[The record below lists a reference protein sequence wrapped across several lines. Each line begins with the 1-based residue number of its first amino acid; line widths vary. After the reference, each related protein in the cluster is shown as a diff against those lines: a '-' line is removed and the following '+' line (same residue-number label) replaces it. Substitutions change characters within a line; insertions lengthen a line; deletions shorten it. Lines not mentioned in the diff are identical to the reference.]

1 MEYICLGII
10 FGILGGILN
19 SPIFFIIVIILD
31 PIIIICIYFLKNIIK
46 NFGINKKRFLK
57 YIIIKS
63 IIIISIMMIMFLVIR
78 KNEEKINEILKKDKN
93 IEKGEYIVSVID
105 IKEGKYKN
113 TYSIILK
120 NINRN
125 KLFKNKW
132 KNICKEETYAWKR
145 L

>member
-63 IIIISIMMIMFLVIR
+63 IIIISIMMTMFLVIR

-93 IEKGEYIVSVID
+93 IDKGEYIVSVID

-132 KNICKEETYAWKR
+132 KNICQEETYTWKR

>member
-19 SPIFFIIVIILD
+19 SPIFFIIFIILD
-31 PIIIICIYFLKNIIK
+31 SIIIICIYFLKNIIK
-46 NFGINKKRFLK
+46 NLGINKKRFLK

-63 IIIISIMMIMFLVIR
+63 IIIISIMMIMFLIIR
-78 KNEEKINEILKKDKN
+78 KNEENINDILKKDKN
-93 IEKGEYIVSVID
+93 IDKGEYIVSIID

-113 TYSIILK
+113 TYTIILK
-120 NINRN
+120 NINR
-125 KLFKNKW
+125 KELFKDKW
-132 KNICKEETYAWKR
+132 KNICKKETYTWKR

>member
-1 MEYICLGII
+1 
-10 FGILGGILN
+10 
-19 SPIFFIIVIILD
+19 
-31 PIIIICIYFLKNIIK
+31 
-46 NFGINKKRFLK
+46 
-57 YIIIKS
+57 
-63 IIIISIMMIMFLVIR
+63 MMIMFLGIR
-78 KNEEKINEILKKDKN
+78 KNEEKINEILRKDKN

-125 KLFKNKW
+125 NLFKNKW
-132 KNICKEETYAWKR
+132 KNICKEETDTWKR

>member
-31 PIIIICIYFLKNIIK
+31 LIIIICIYFLKNIIE

-78 KNEEKINEILKKDKN
+78 KNEEIINEILRKDKN

-125 KLFKNKW
+125 NLFKNKW
-132 KNICKEETYAWKR
+132 KNICKEETYTWKR

>member
-132 KNICKEETYAWKR
+132 KNICQEETYTWKR

>member
-31 PIIIICIYFLKNIIK
+31 SIIIICIYFFKNIIK
-46 NFGINKKRFLK
+46 NLGINKKRFLK

-78 KNEEKINEILKKDKN
+78 KNEENINDILKKDKN
-93 IEKGEYIVSVID
+93 IDKGEYIVSIID

-113 TYSIILK
+113 TYTIILK
-120 NINRN
+120 NINR
-125 KLFKNKW
+125 KDLFKNKW
-132 KNICKEETYAWKR
+132 KNICKEETDTWKR

>member
-31 PIIIICIYFLKNIIK
+31 SIIIICIYFFKNIIK
-46 NFGINKKRFLK
+46 NLGINKKRFLK
-57 YIIIKS
+57 YIIS
-63 IIIISIMMIMFLVIR
+63 I
-78 KNEEKINEILKKDKN
+78 
-93 IEKGEYIVSVID
+93 ID

-113 TYSIILK
+113 TYTIILK
-120 NINRN
+120 NINR
-125 KLFKNKW
+125 KDLFKNKW
-132 KNICKEETYAWKR
+132 KNICKKETYTWER

>member
-31 PIIIICIYFLKNIIK
+31 SIIIICIYFFKNIIK
-46 NFGINKKRFLK
+46 NLGINKKRFLK

-78 KNEEKINEILKKDKN
+78 KNEEKINDILKKDKN
-93 IEKGEYIVSVID
+93 IDKGEYIVSIID
-105 IKEGKYKN
+105 IKE
-113 TYSIILK
+113 
-120 NINRN
+120 
-125 KLFKNKW
+125 
-132 KNICKEETYAWKR
+132 
-145 L
+145 

>member
-1 MEYICLGII
+1 
-10 FGILGGILN
+10 
-19 SPIFFIIVIILD
+19 
-31 PIIIICIYFLKNIIK
+31 
-46 NFGINKKRFLK
+46 
-57 YIIIKS
+57 
-63 IIIISIMMIMFLVIR
+63 MMIMFLVIR

-113 TYSIILK
+113 TYTIILK

-125 KLFKNKW
+125 NLFKNKW

>member
-31 PIIIICIYFLKNIIK
+31 SIIIICIYFFKNIIK
-46 NFGINKKRFLK
+46 NLGINKKRFLK

-63 IIIISIMMIMFLVIR
+63 IIIISIMMIMFLGIR
-78 KNEEKINEILKKDKN
+78 KNEEIINEILKKDKN

-113 TYSIILK
+113 TYTIILK
-120 NINRN
+120 NINR
-125 KLFKNKW
+125 KDLFKNKW
-132 KNICKEETYAWKR
+132 KNICKEETDTWKR

>member
-31 PIIIICIYFLKNIIK
+31 SIIIICIYFFKNIIK
-46 NFGINKKRFLK
+46 NLGINKKRFLK

-63 IIIISIMMIMFLVIR
+63 IIIISIMMTMFLMIR
-78 KNEEKINEILKKDKN
+78 KNEEKIDDILKKDKN
-93 IEKGEYIVSVID
+93 IDKGEYIVSIID

-113 TYSIILK
+113 TYTIILK
-120 NINRN
+120 NINR
-125 KLFKNKW
+125 KDLFKNKW
-132 KNICKEETYAWKR
+132 KNICKKETYTWER

>member
-1 MEYICLGII
+1 
-10 FGILGGILN
+10 
-19 SPIFFIIVIILD
+19 
-31 PIIIICIYFLKNIIK
+31 
-46 NFGINKKRFLK
+46 
-57 YIIIKS
+57 
-63 IIIISIMMIMFLVIR
+63 MMIMFLVIR
-78 KNEEKINEILKKDKN
+78 KNEEEINNILKRDKN
-93 IEKGEYIVSVID
+93 IDKREYIVSIID

-132 KNICKEETYAWKR
+132 KNICQEETYTWKR

>member
-31 PIIIICIYFLKNIIK
+31 IIIIICIYFFENIIE

-63 IIIISIMMIMFLVIR
+63 IIIISIMMIMFLGIR
-78 KNEEKINEILKKDKN
+78 KNEEIINEILRKDKN
-93 IEKGEYIVSVID
+93 IKKGEYIVSVID

-132 KNICKEETYAWKR
+132 KNICQKETYTWKR

>member
-19 SPIFFIIVIILD
+19 SPIFFIIAIILD
-31 PIIIICIYFLKNIIK
+31 SIIIICIYFLKNIIK
-46 NFGINKKRFLK
+46 NFGINKKKFLK

-63 IIIISIMMIMFLVIR
+63 IIIISTMMIMFLVIR
-78 KNEEKINEILKKDKN
+78 KNEEKINDILKKDKN
-93 IEKGEYIVSVID
+93 IDKGEYVVSIID

-113 TYSIILK
+113 TYTIILK

-125 KLFKNKW
+125 NLFKNKW
-132 KNICKEETYAWKR
+132 KNICKEETYTWKR

>member
-1 MEYICLGII
+1 
-10 FGILGGILN
+10 
-19 SPIFFIIVIILD
+19 
-31 PIIIICIYFLKNIIK
+31 
-46 NFGINKKRFLK
+46 
-57 YIIIKS
+57 
-63 IIIISIMMIMFLVIR
+63 MMIMFLVIR
-78 KNEEKINEILKKDKN
+78 KNEEIINEILRKDKN

-125 KLFKNKW
+125 NLFKNKW
-132 KNICKEETYAWKR
+132 KNICKEETDTWKR

>member
-10 FGILGGILN
+10 FGIFGGILN

-31 PIIIICIYFLKNIIK
+31 LIIIICIYFLKNIIK

-63 IIIISIMMIMFLVIR
+63 IIIISIMMIMFLGIR
-78 KNEEKINEILKKDKN
+78 KNEEIINEILRKDKN
-93 IEKGEYIVSVID
+93 IEKGEYIVSIID

-132 KNICKEETYAWKR
+132 KNICQKETYTWKR